1 VLPAITSLEFKLVSN
16 HAWNAMTDEGMRAVC
31 NLPALAFL
39 DLAWCVLVSD
49 ERLRGEQPPRAHAPR
64 PPPLLE
70 GDGRWRAGAPQHH
83 RPLQARPTLPPPVH
97 GVRRRTAD
105 GRMGWAAP
113 RSAERLVLDVYSPN
127 NEFSR
132 RGPDPIQFSI
142 GGAATGCGQHT
153 TGGTIGG
160 GWRDHA
166 SARGSAGAV

>member
-1 VLPAITSLEFKLVSN
+1 VSS
-16 HAWNAMTDEGMRAVC
+16 
-31 NLPALAFL
+31 LPALTRL
-39 DLAWCVLVSD
+39 DLRHCWKVTAGGGQA
-49 ERLRGEQPPRAHAPR
+49 LRSTTARCRRAPPS
-64 PPPLLE
+64 
-70 GDGRWRAGAPQHH
+70 
-83 RPLQARPTLPPPVH
+83 PPPVH